1 MLAPGAAR
9 LATIERSVPASDV
22 RPSFP
27 AVQHQGGPAV
37 EPGPGPGAA
46 TVPVP
51 GRPLRRWQRATLSPL
66 FLVFSD
72 ILAIVCGFILA
83 YILRFVVQFPPAQEI
98 HSARAYLGLILVSTP
113 VFLAAF
119 AAYGLYQARHLVGFV
134 DQVFRLLTAVL
145 VGLVATVAVSSF
157 VVRGWPDY
165 SRLLL
170 GYLWVA
176 CTLCAGAGRLLWVL
190 WRDWLARRGAGVRS
204 VLVVGA
210 GAAGQRVAR
219 HFERT
224 PQLGYRVAGFLDED
238 LPEGSRTLCGVPV
251 VGRLQEF
258 DEALIRLRPDE
269 VVLADP
275 TLTNHELLSIVNRC
289 EGQPVTIRVYPD
301 IFQMLVSEASV
312 TDFQGLTLVGIR
324 ATELQAWQRTLKRAF
339 DLVFSVAVLAVTS
352 PLMLAVA
359 LLVKLDSPGPVFHVQ
374 ERVGQDGKRFHMI
387 KFRSMVQ
394 DAEARTGR
402 FWTVADDPRRTRMGR
417 VLRRFSLD
425 EWPNFINVLVGDM
438 SVVGPRAERPMFVA
452 QFSETVPDYLKRLRE
467 KAGIT
472 GWAQVNGLRGD
483 VPIEDR
489 TKYDLYYVDNW
500 SLWLDIKI
508 IIRTVLLLPR
518 DRNAY

>member
-1 MLAPGAAR
+1 LARGAHPGVGAR
-9 LATIERSVPASDV
+9 ESRIGSGRAKGAIPDEPV
-22 RPSFP
+22 
-27 AVQHQGGPAV
+27 GPALR
-37 EPGPGPGAA
+37 
-46 TVPVP
+46 
-51 GRPLRRWQRATLSPL
+51 RPLRRWQRWTLSPL
-66 FLVFSD
+66 FLVCSD
-72 ILAIVCGFILA
+72 VLAIASGFILA
-83 YILRFVVQFPPAQEI
+83 YVLRFVVQFPPAQEI
-98 HSARAYLGLILVSTP
+98 HSARAYLSLIAVSTP
-113 VFLAAF
+113 IFLVAF
-119 AAYGLYQARHLVGFV
+119 AAYGLYQPRHLLGFV

-170 GYLWVA
+170 AYLWIG
-176 CTLCAGAGRLLWVL
+176 CTLTAGAARLLWVL
-190 WRDWLARRGAGVRS
+190 WRDWLARRGAGVHTT
-204 VLVVGA
+204 LVVGA

-219 HFERT
+219 HFAHV
-224 PQLGYRVAGFLDED
+224 PQLGYRVIGFLDED
-238 LPEGSRTLCGVPV
+238 LPAGSRPLDGVPV
-251 VGRLQEF
+251 VGRLQDF
-258 DEALIRLRPDE
+258 DDALTRLRPDE

-289 EGQPVTIRVYPD
+289 EGQPVTIRVFPD
-301 IFQMLVSEASV
+301 LFQMLVNEASV

-324 ATELQAWQRTLKRAF
+324 ATELQAWQRTLKRGF
-339 DLVFSVAVLAVTS
+339 DVLFSLAVLVVSS
-352 PLMLAVA
+352 PLMLFLA

-387 KFRSMVQ
+387 KFRSMVEN
-394 DAEARTGR
+394 AEARTGR
-402 FWTVADDPRRTRMGR
+402 FWTTKDDPRRTRVGG
-417 VLRRFSLD
+417 VLRRLSLD
-425 EWPNFINVLVGDM
+425 EWPNFINVLIGDM

-483 VPIEDR
+483 VPIEER

-508 IIRTVLLLPR
+508 IIRTALQLAR

>member
-1 MLAPGAAR
+1 M
-9 LATIERSVPASDV
+9 
-22 RPSFP
+22 
-27 AVQHQGGPAV
+27 
-37 EPGPGPGAA
+37 
-46 TVPVP
+46 
-51 GRPLRRWQRATLSPL
+51 
-66 FLVFSD
+66 
-72 ILAIVCGFILA
+72 
-83 YILRFVVQFPPAQEI
+83 
-98 HSARAYLGLILVSTP
+98 
-113 VFLAAF
+113 
-119 AAYGLYQARHLVGFV
+119 
-134 DQVFRLLTAVL
+134 
-145 VGLVATVAVSSF
+145 
-157 VVRGWPDY
+157 
-165 SRLLL
+165 
-170 GYLWVA
+170 
-176 CTLCAGAGRLLWVL
+176 
-190 WRDWLARRGAGVRS
+190 
-204 VLVVGA
+204 
-210 GAAGQRVAR
+210 
-219 HFERT
+219 
-224 PQLGYRVAGFLDED
+224 
-238 LPEGSRTLCGVPV
+238 
-251 VGRLQEF
+251 
-258 DEALIRLRPDE
+258 
-269 VVLADP
+269 VVLA
-275 TLTNHELLSIVNRC
+275 I
-289 EGQPVTIRVYPD
+289 
-301 IFQMLVSEASV
+301 
-312 TDFQGLTLVGIR
+312 
-324 ATELQAWQRTLKRAF
+324 
-339 DLVFSVAVLAVTS
+339 TS

>member
-1 MLAPGAAR
+1 VSISGARPSVRRVRRDEEETPTPTRGGAA
-9 LATIERSVPASDV
+9 APA
-22 RPSFP
+22 PS
-27 AVQHQGGPAV
+27 
-37 EPGPGPGAA
+37 
-46 TVPVP
+46 
-51 GRPLRRWQRATLSPL
+51 RPLRRWQRLTLSPL
-66 FLVFSD
+66 FLVCSD
-72 ILAIVCGFILA
+72 VLAVATGFILA
-83 YILRFVVQFPPAQEI
+83 YLLRFVVQFPPAQEI
-98 HSARAYLGLILVSTP
+98 HSARAYLGFLLVSTP
-113 VFLAAF
+113 IFLAAF
-119 AAYGLYQARHLVGFV
+119 AAYGLYQARHLLGFV

-170 GYLWVA
+170 AYLWVG
-176 CTLCAGAGRLLWVL
+176 CTLAAGTGRLLWVI
-190 WRDWLARRGAGVRS
+190 WRDWLAQRGAGVRS
-204 VLVVGA
+204 ILVVGA

-219 HFERT
+219 HFALV

-238 LPEGSRTLCGVPV
+238 LPAGSQTVDGVPV
-251 VGRLQEF
+251 VGRLQDF
-258 DEALIRLRPDE
+258 DDALARLRPDE

-289 EGQPVTIRVYPD
+289 EGQPVTIRVFPD
-301 IFQMLVSEASV
+301 IFQMLVNEASV

-324 ATELQAWQRTLKRAF
+324 ATELQAWQRTLKRGF
-339 DLVFSVAVLAVTS
+339 DVGFSLAVLVVTS
-352 PLMLAVA
+352 PLMILVA

-374 ERVGQDGKRFHMI
+374 ERIGQDGKRFFMI
-387 KFRSMVQ
+387 KFRSMMQ

-402 FWTVADDPRRTRMGR
+402 FWTVQDDPRRTRIGR
-417 VLRRFSLD
+417 FLRRFSLD
-425 EWPNFINVLVGDM
+425 EWPNFINVLIGDM

-483 VPIEDR
+483 VPIGER

-508 IIRTVLLLPR
+508 IIRTALQLPK